1 MLRSR
6 LRWAASWGSGV
17 LWVVVGVVVVVVLA
31 ATWAVLL
38 YNRLV
43 ANRNR
48 VEEAWSG
55 IDVQLQRRADLVPNL
70 VETVQGYR
78 IHEQDVL
85 TEVAEARSRVVAA
98 AGPRESGE
106 ADDHLEQT
114 LRSLFAVA
122 EAYPDLKASTNFLQL
137 QHDLASL
144 EEEISFAR
152 RYYNAVVQRLNTMIE
167 SFPAV
172 LLARPMGF
180 SEAEYFKAEASD
192 RAVPQVEG

>member
-1 MLRSR
+1 MIWIVAGIVFVAVVAAI
-6 LRWAASWGSGV
+6 WAIV
-17 LWVVVGVVVVVVLA
+17 
-31 ATWAVLL
+31 T

-70 VETVQGYR
+70 VETVQAYR

-98 AGPRESGE
+98 AGPRESGR
-106 ADDHLEQT
+106 ADDQLEGA

-137 QHDLASL
+137 QRDLATL

-152 RYYNAVVQRLNTMIE
+152 RYFNAVVQRLNTMIE
-167 SFPAV
+167 SFPA
-172 LLARPMGF
+172 LLIARPLGF
-180 SEAEYFKAEASD
+180 REAEYFKAEAED
-192 RAVPQVEG
+192 RAVPQVGA